1 MATAYKIDTYRDP
14 VQLDISSTLGKA
26 STYLQQN
33 YDVNTMQTQ
42 QLINQYSNTDLL
54 KDIDK
59 EYLGDRLKSI
69 VNYINESGTRD
80 WSRKNITNEIQS
92 YVSSAIDDKVLNA
105 VASTKSYRKQIEEIE
120 NIKKTKPE
128 LWSLQNQEFATAD
141 LNRYLSSY
149 VISFSSRSSRY
160 SLVNLLFL

>member
-69 VNYINESGTRD
+69 VNYINESG
-80 WSRKNITNEIQS
+80 
-92 YVSSAIDDKVLNA
+92 VS
-105 VASTKSYRKQIEEIE
+105 
-120 NIKKTKPE
+120 
-128 LWSLQNQEFATAD
+128 
-141 LNRYLSSY
+141 
-149 VISFSSRSSRY
+149 
-160 SLVNLLFL
+160 

>member
-120 NIKKTKPE
+120 NIKKRPVKK
-128 LWSLQNQEFATAD
+128 
-141 LNRYLSSY
+141 
-149 VISFSSRSSRY
+149 
-160 SLVNLLFL
+160 